1 LRLETY
7 QEQNRRVSKLIG
19 RATLLILTVTVVVT
33 VPSRP
38 ITAQAVR
45 RPVTIDDLMKLRAI
59 VDVRL
64 SPDGEL
70 VAYVVSTP
78 VLSSNEHDGALFVV
92 PARGGTPRRIG
103 EDIHIFNTPSP
114 VPRVRWSPDGEL
126 VTLMGLDGT
135 RPQVMAIPVGGGPAR
150 KLTAAPEGVFGYEWS
165 PDGKQIA
172 YLTRDPISD
181 DEAARRKDRSF
192 IIRADARDVAV
203 RLAVQPVDGTG
214 DARPPRFLTPSSQ
227 YVDSLSWSPDGREIA
242 YSASSRSGFMGPYFT
257 RIYSVTAATGAARSI
272 VDRPGMNTG
281 PRFSPDG
288 RSIAFIT
295 TGGRVEIMASRSLA
309 VVPAAGSAAPHVFG
323 LDDAWVNEY
332 VWSADSSAIY
342 LQANDGTFGRHAQM
356 FEQPIVRLTVA
367 DGKAAR
373 LDPQGGAVVNFSI
386 SASRNGRRLAYRSV
400 DGRTM
405 GDVVVL
411 DVASRQVTKLTDVN
425 PELRA
430 MALGKL
436 EPISWRSF
444 DGMEIWGLLL
454 TPPDAMAGRRL
465 PLLTYIHGGP
475 GGGVT
480 YGIFPQFMTGIGQVD
495 PYPTEALASAGYAV
509 LFPMPR
515 GGAGYGEAGQRMIV
529 NSWGEADYKDI
540 MAGVDKLVAD
550 GVADADRLGVMG
562 ASYGGFMTN
571 WIVTQ
576 TGRFKAASA
585 GASISDLTDLYLL
598 SEGGEFI
605 VDYFKR
611 PWENR
616 QSFTSHSPITFADR
630 VTTPLLIQH
639 GEVDPRVPVAE
650 AWKFYRTLKAMG
662 KTVEIEI
669 YPRGGHVLREPMQQR
684 EQMRNNLA
692 WFARWIPANRE

>member
-1 LRLETY
+1 M
-7 QEQNRRVSKLIG
+7 SKLIG
-19 RATLLILTVTVVVT
+19 STTLLFLTVTVVVM
-33 VPSRP
+33 VSGRP
-38 ITAQAVR
+38 ITAQATR

-59 VDVRL
+59 VDVRI

-78 VLSSNEHDGALFVV
+78 VLSRNEHDGALFVV
-92 PARGGTPRRIG
+92 PARGGAPRRIG
-103 EDIHIFNTPSP
+103 EDVHIFNIPSP
-114 VPRVRWSPDGEL
+114 VPRIRWSPDGQL
-126 VTLMGLDGT
+126 VTLIGLDGA
-135 RPQVMAIPVGGGPAR
+135 RPQVMAVPIGGGAAR

-172 YLTRDPISD
+172 YLTRDAMSE

-192 IIRADARDVAV
+192 IVRADARDAAT
-203 RLAVQPVDGTG
+203 RLAVQSVEQSGEAG
-214 DARPPRFLTPSSQ
+214 HPRMLTPSSE
-227 YVDSLSWSPDGREIA
+227 YVDAMSWSPDGREIA

-257 RIYSVTAATGAARSI
+257 HIYSVLVGTGAARSV

-295 TGGRVEIMASRSLA
+295 TSGRVEIMASRSLA
-309 VVPAAGSAAPHVFG
+309 VVPAAGRAEPHVFT
-323 LDDAWVNEY
+323 LDDGWVNEY

-342 LQANDGTFGRHAQM
+342 LQANDGTFGRRAHM
-356 FEQPIVRLTVA
+356 FEQPIVRLTMA

-373 LDPQGGAVVNFSI
+373 LDTQGGAVDNFSI
-386 SASRNGRRLAYRSV
+386 SASRDGRRLAYRSV

-405 GDVVVL
+405 GDVVLL
-411 DVASRQVTKLTDVN
+411 DVASRQAAKLTEVN
-425 PELRA
+425 PELHA

-454 TPPDAMAGRRL
+454 TPPDATPGRRL
-465 PLLTYIHGGP
+465 PLLTYVHGGP

-495 PYPTEALASAGYAV
+495 PYPTEAMAGAGYAV

-529 NSWGEADYKDI
+529 NAWGEGDYKDI

-571 WIVTQ
+571 WMVTQ

-616 QSFTSHSPITFADR
+616 QSFAAHSPITFADR

-684 EQMRNNLA
+684 EQMRSNLE
-692 WFARWIPANRE
+692 WFRKWIKTESPF